1 MIHANILGR
10 VVADP
15 ILNSDRGVVNF
26 TIASQCARLVNNERK
41 SEFIRCAVWG
51 KRADVVAAHVH
62 KGDMLAVS
70 GELTTNEYVGRDGEK
85 RLEVQIP
92 FADFEF
98 VPRPRADAESAPAS
112 APNPQPVPAP
122 ADDDD
127 LPF

>member
-1 MIHANILGR
+1 M
-10 VVADP
+10 
-15 ILNSDRGVVNF
+15 
-26 TIASQCARLVNNERK
+26 NNERK